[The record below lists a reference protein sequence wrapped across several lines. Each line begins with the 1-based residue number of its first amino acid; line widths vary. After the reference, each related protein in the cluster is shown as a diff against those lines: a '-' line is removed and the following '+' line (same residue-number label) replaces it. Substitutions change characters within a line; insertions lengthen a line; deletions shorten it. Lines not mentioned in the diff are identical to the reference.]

1 MAERPDA
8 FRETY
13 EDPPYVNQ
21 KYQEAVADA
30 VEKGAD
36 DTKGRT
42 CYICMEGSEEEGLVR
57 GCACRGE
64 NGFVHMSCL
73 VRAAEVAE
81 ESHNLASSFI
91 SLERFAE
98 AKSLLRDMMPV
109 AQRVLREND
118 DIPSRLK
125 WLYAKALYKDD
136 GATADDL
143 REAIQ
148 TLEDAEPIARRV
160 LGGSHPLVAW
170 IEQSLLDSRAFLVA
184 REKSSDEE
192 KDSESK

>member
-1 MAERPDA
+1 M
-8 FRETY
+8 REVSHSLLHRST
-13 EDPPYVNQ
+13 
-21 KYQEAVADA
+21 
-30 VEKGAD
+30 
-36 DTKGRT
+36 
-42 CYICMEGSEEEGLVR
+42 L
-57 GCACRGE
+57 
-64 NGFVHMSCL
+64 L
-73 VRAAEVAE
+73 AA
-81 ESHNLASSFI
+81 HNLATSFI

-98 AKSLLRDMMPV
+98 AKSLLRDTMPV

-170 IEQSLLDSRAFLVA
+170 IEQSLLDSRAALRA
-184 REKSSDEE
+184 REQPSDDE
-192 KDSESK
+192 DA

>member
-1 MAERPDA
+1 MYSRPQP
-8 FRETY
+8 F
-13 EDPPYVNQ
+13 PVVN
-21 KYQEAVADA
+21 
-30 VEKGAD
+30 
-36 DTKGRT
+36 
-42 CYICMEGSEEEGLVR
+42 C
-57 GCACRGE
+57 
-64 NGFVHMSCL
+64 H
-73 VRAAEVAE
+73 
-81 ESHNLASSFI
+81 
-91 SLERFAE
+91 
-98 AKSLLRDMMPV
+98 
-109 AQRVLREND
+109 
-118 DIPSRLK
+118 
-125 WLYAKALYKDD
+125 KALRGYKDD

>member
-1 MAERPDA
+1 MGVLGDGLYHGKHCEDA
-8 FRETY
+8 SSVY
-13 EDPPYVNQ
+13 EARLSLMRRLGESEDNILTAQGNIACIFFEVGRLE
-21 KYQEAVADA
+21 EALRMRQDVYSGLLRLD
-30 VEKGAD
+30 G
-36 DTKGRT
+36 
-42 CYICMEGSEEEGLVR
+42 EEHRSTL
-57 GCACRGE
+57 
-64 NGFVHMSCL
+64 L
-73 VRAAEVAE
+73 AA
-81 ESHNLASSFI
+81 HNLAASFI

-98 AKSLLRDMMPV
+98 AKSLLRDTMPV

-160 LGGSHPLVAW
+160 LGGLHPLVALF
-170 IEQSLLDSRAFLVA
+170 EQSLLDSRAALGA
-184 REKSSDEE
+184 REQPSDDE
-192 KDSESK
+192 DA

>member
-1 MAERPDA
+1 MPIKNTRRPS
-8 FRETY
+8 R
-13 EDPPYVNQ
+13 
-21 KYQEAVADA
+21 
-30 VEKGAD
+30 
-36 DTKGRT
+36 
-42 CYICMEGSEEEGLVR
+42 I
-57 GCACRGE
+57 
-64 NGFVHMSCL
+64 
-73 VRAAEVAE
+73 AA
-81 ESHNLASSFI
+81 HNLTSSFI

-98 AKSLLRDMMPV
+98 AKSLLRDTMPV

>member
-1 MAERPDA
+1 MILTNCAACAAPLAHDA
-8 FRETY
+8 PTRCVRCQTRY
-13 EDPPYVNQ
+13 CS
-21 KYQEAVADA
+21 A
-30 VEKGAD
+30 
-36 DTKGRT
+36 T
-42 CYICMEGSEEEGLVR
+42 CL
-57 GCACRGE
+57 
-64 NGFVHMSCL
+64 NNH
-73 VRAAEVAE
+73 
-81 ESHNLASSFI
+81 
-91 SLERFAE
+91 
-98 AKSLLRDMMPV
+98 
-109 AQRVLREND
+109 
-118 DIPSRLK
+118 
-125 WLYAKALYKDD
+125 